1 MIDDWRFRASPHV
14 DVGGLRSYA
23 GVPLRL
29 ETDFGDCV
37 ALGSLCV
44 ASNNNADPLTRHQ
57 QVTLARFADWV
68 VADIVQSARAR
79 RQRARRRMT
88 DLMARAQRE
97 ADELCSD
104 KPIIKIL
111 EVIYPDAI
119 VTVQHSNSDDIF
131 IDGRGPVSSSEFQAG
146 LWEDI
151 DYLDDFIENFNHKEL
166 PTTKVVRAIAA
177 PCENE
182 STSAFLVVASKD
194 FRLVFDD
201 VDAWFVQTC
210 ASIISQTWHKHLLK
224 EAIVAKEKFLRG
236 ITHQLRTPIHGIL
249 GSVELLAEELKSRDR
264 IKDDTAITVK
274 PPAACADPFIYINT
288 IKTAGQDLISIVNSM
303 ITLNQWADVAVTK
316 RDDALHT
323 IRELGMEF
331 SSAITHA
338 FSEDTDYKPSVF
350 LNHEFPPEVDA
361 LWIDLKLLKHS
372 LIPIFVNAIQ
382 NTAEGVVMI
391 TATLRQDY
399 KELIIDVEDTGC
411 GIRPDDQRRIFDA
424 YEKVDI
430 HSMGAGL
437 GLTLSAKYATLLG
450 GSVELVAST
459 DRGSHFRATFGKVQC
474 QLSSTLRPHLKTKLG
489 ALPPRYYTLASN
501 PKCVSLCKYLSRFLN
516 AHGFT
521 ASDSIA
527 DSFII
532 LDYEADLERRQ
543 ERFSEVPPD
552 QVAVCLIPASEH
564 AAECIEAPTN
574 IVFVKPPFL
583 SSTLGAALEQADAFL
598 REMQASKVPV
608 PSSEVPKV
616 TFPEPTEEGDA
627 KGEVPQPTGLGI
639 SGPPTETEAE
649 VRVDSESLVSIQPV
663 LSSPAKTPTSMVKII
678 TPIVVPIFP
687 NTTKSPKPAALLVDD
702 NAINLR
708 IMQMYCNKRNLPYHS
723 ATDGRQAVEIYAQ
736 HQALAVAECKPG
748 IELVLMDLQ
757 MPICD
762 GIEATREIRRL
773 EAQNNWPRSALFIV
787 TGQDSP
793 VDRMGAEDAGAD
805 EYYVK
810 PMGIKLLDRAVTQYF
825 PEFQDS

>member
-1 MIDDWRFRASPHV
+1 MVDDWRFRASPHV

-29 ETDFGDCV
+29 ETDFGDNV

-44 ASNNNADPLTRHQ
+44 ASNKNADPLTRHQ
-57 QVTLARFADWV
+57 QLTLARFSDWI

-79 RQRARRRMT
+79 RQRERRRMT
-88 DLMARAQRE
+88 DLIARAQRE
-97 ADELCSD
+97 ADELSSD
-104 KPIIKIL
+104 KPIIKMI

-119 VTVQHSNSDDIF
+119 VNVQHSNSNSDDII
-131 IDGRGPVSSSEFQAG
+131 IDGRGPVSSSEFQAS

-151 DYLDDFIENFNHKEL
+151 DYLDDFIENFNHKEP

-210 ASIISQTWHKHLLK
+210 AGVISQTWHKHLLK

-249 GSVELLAEELKSRDR
+249 GSVELLAEELKSRDHK
-264 IKDDTAITVK
+264 KDDTAIIVR
-274 PPAACADPFIYINT
+274 PAAVCADPFIYINT

-303 ITLNQWADVAVTK
+303 ITLNQWADVATTK
-316 RDDALHT
+316 RDDAPHT

-331 SSAITHA
+331 SGAITQA

-391 TATLRQDY
+391 TATLRQDC
-399 KELIIDVEDTGC
+399 KELVIDVEDTGC
-411 GIRPDDQRRIFDA
+411 GIRADDQRRIFDA

-437 GLTLSAKYATLLG
+437 GLTLSAKFATLLG
-450 GSVELVAST
+450 GSVELVSST

-474 QLSSTLRPHLKTKLG
+474 QLSSTPRPHLKTKLN
-489 ALPPRYYTLASN
+489 ALPRSYYTLASN
-501 PKCVSLCKYLSRFLN
+501 PNCVSLCKYLSRFLN
-516 AHGFT
+516 GHGFT

-532 LDYEADLERRQ
+532 LDYEPDLERRQ
-543 ERFSEVPPD
+543 QRFSEIPPD
-552 QVAVCLIPASEH
+552 QVAVCLIPASEF
-564 AAECIEAPTN
+564 AAECLEAPTN

-598 REMQASKVPV
+598 REMQASKAPV
-608 PSSEVPKV
+608 PASEELKV
-616 TFPEPTEEGDA
+616 TLPEPTKEVEA

-639 SGPPTETEAE
+639 SGPPTETETE
-649 VRVDSESLVSIQPV
+649 VRVDPEPPVSIQPV

-687 NTTKSPKPAALLVDD
+687 NTPKSPKPAALLVDD

-723 ATDGRQAVEIYAQ
+723 ATDGRQAIEIYAQ
-736 HQALAVAECKPG
+736 HQGQGQPG

-757 MPICD
+757 MPVCD

-773 EAQNNWPRSALFIV
+773 EAQNDWPRSALFIV
-787 TGQDSP
+787 TGQDSA
-793 VDRMGAEDAGAD
+793 VDRMSAEVAGAD
-805 EYYVK
+805 EYFVK
-810 PMGIKLLDRAVTQYF
+810 PMGIKLLDRAVGQYF
-825 PEFQDS
+825 PEFQDSL